1 MTNSPKASGRSLV
14 LISGYYG
21 FGNLGDE
28 AILESIIRELEKSV
42 SKDKIVVLSNDPEKH
57 RATYGVAAVSRW
69 KLASLV
75 ELLPKAKLFISGG
88 GGLFQDTNSPGST
101 IYYGGQIALA
111 RALGAHPMIFAQG
124 LGPLNSS
131 TGKVA
136 TQLAARLSQDITVRD
151 KASLAMLENWKVK
164 AELTAD
170 PVWTLDETDLPDSV
184 RKQIDSV
191 RPANG
196 LVVGL
201 SLRNSHNF
209 SDSRREILLSVLLK
223 TLPEDAA
230 LVLLPLQK
238 EQDLPQLEPF
248 LESWKQAGRNGLMLD
263 TSALERPSQ
272 WVSLMRQFDL
282 VVAMRLHALIFAL
295 KEGIPVMGLTYDA
308 KVEHVL
314 RQFGQPILIL
324 PKEQGD
330 AELEK
335 KWLDSASAGLQD
347 LEKLHLKAKENAE
360 SAKNLACR
368 NFQLLAKILDIKK

>member
-1 MTNSPKASGRSLV
+1 MTNSQKSLV

-42 SKDKIVVLSNDPEKH
+42 SKDNIVVLSNDPERH
-57 RATYGVAAVSRW
+57 RKTYGVAAVDRW

-75 ELLPKAKLFISGG
+75 SLLPRAKLFISGG

-111 RALGAHPMIFAQG
+111 RVFGAHPIIFAQG
-124 LGPLNSS
+124 LGPLNSQ

-136 TQLAARLSQDITVRD
+136 TRLAASLSQDVTVRD
-151 KASLAMLENWKVK
+151 KASMAMLESWNVK
-164 AELTAD
+164 GELTAD
-170 PVWTLDETDLPDSV
+170 PVWTLDETRLPESV
-184 RKQIDSV
+184 SAQMSELRSQ
-191 RPANG
+191 NG

-209 SDSRREILLSVLLK
+209 SDRRREILLSTLLK
-223 TLPEDAA
+223 TLPEDAI
-230 LVLLPLQK
+230 LILLPLQS
-238 EQDLPQLEPF
+238 EQDLPQLAPF
-248 LESWKQAGRNGLMLD
+248 LQSWKQAGRKGLVLD
-263 TSALERPSQ
+263 VSALERPSQ
-272 WVSLMRQFDL
+272 WVSLMRHFDL

-295 KEGIPVMGLTYDA
+295 KEGIPVIGLTYDA

-324 PKEQGD
+324 PKEEGD
-330 AELEK
+330 TELEE
-335 KWLDSASAGLQD
+335 KWLDAASAGLQD
-347 LEKLHLKAKENAE
+347 LEKLRLHARENAE
-360 SAKNLACR
+360 SAKKLACR

>member
-1 MTNSPKASGRSLV
+1 MSNSPKSLV

-42 SKDKIVVLSNDPEKH
+42 AKDKIVVLSNAPETH
-57 RATYGVAAVSRW
+57 REIYGVEAVSRW
-69 KLASLV
+69 KAASLLK
-75 ELLPKAKLFISGG
+75 LLPKAKLFISGG
-88 GGLFQDTNSPGST
+88 GGLFQDTKSPGST

-111 RALGAHPMIFAQG
+111 RAFGAHPIIFAQG
-124 LGPLNSS
+124 LGPLDSE

-136 TQLAARLSQDITVRD
+136 TRLAAKLSQDITVRD
-151 KASLAMLENWKVK
+151 KASLAMLENWKIK

-170 PVWTLDETDLPDSV
+170 PVWTLDETALPEGV
-184 RKQIDSV
+184 GRQIDKL
-191 RPANG
+191 RNG
-196 LVVGL
+196 NRLIVGL

-209 SDSRREILLSVLLK
+209 SEGRRAILLSVLLK
-223 TLPEDAA
+223 TLPKDAA

-248 LESWKQAGRNGLMLD
+248 LEAWKQAGRQGMVLD
-263 TSALERPSQ
+263 TKDLKRPSQ
-272 WVSLMRQFDL
+272 WVSLMRQLDL

-295 KEGIPVMGLTYDA
+295 KEGIPVLGLTYDA

-324 PKEQGD
+324 PKEGGD
-330 AELEK
+330 DQLEQ

-347 LEKLHLKAKENAE
+347 LEKLGAQARENAE
-360 SAKNLACR
+360 SAKKLACR
-368 NFQLLAKILDIKK
+368 NFQLLAKILDIKN

>member
-1 MTNSPKASGRSLV
+1 MTDSKSLV

-28 AILESIIRELEKSV
+28 AILESIISEVGKSV
-42 SKDKIVVLSNDPEKH
+42 PKESIVVLSNDPEYH
-57 RATYGVAAVSRW
+57 RKTYGVSAANRW
-69 KLASLV
+69 KLAPLV
-75 ELLPKAKLFISGG
+75 QLLSKAKLFISGG

-111 RALGAHPMIFAQG
+111 RVFGAHPFIFAQG

-131 TGKVA
+131 AGKAATRVA
-136 TQLAARLSQDITVRD
+136 AQLSNNITVRD
-151 KASLAMLENWKVK
+151 KASFSMLEGWGVK

-170 PVWTLDETDLPDSV
+170 PVWTLEESALPESV
-184 RKQIDSV
+184 LQQMREA
-191 RPANG
+191 RNG
-196 LVVGL
+196 SSLVVGL

-209 SDSRREILLSVLLK
+209 SQARREILLSTMLE
-223 TLPEDAA
+223 TLPKDAA
-230 LVLLPLQK
+230 LILLPLQAD
-238 EQDLPQLEPF
+238 QDLPQLEPF
-248 LESWKQAGRNGLMLD
+248 MKGWTDAGRKAVMLD
-263 TSALERPSQ
+263 VGPLERPSQ

-295 KEGIPVMGLTYDA
+295 KEGVPSIGLTYDA

-324 PKEQGD
+324 PKD
-330 AELEK
+330 AEDGELK
-335 KWLDSASAGLQD
+335 SKWLDAASAGLQD
-347 LEKLHLKAKENAE
+347 LEKLRDMARSNAE
-360 SAKNLACR
+360 SAKKLACR

>member
-1 MTNSPKASGRSLV
+1 MSNSPKSLV

-57 RATYGVAAVSRW
+57 RKTYGVAAVTRW
-69 KLASLV
+69 KLASLL
-75 ELLPKAKLFISGG
+75 ELLPRTKLFISGG

-111 RALGAHPMIFAQG
+111 RAFGAHPIIFAQG
-124 LGPLNSS
+124 LGPLNSP

-136 TQLAARLSQDITVRD
+136 TLLAAKLSQEITVRD

-170 PVWTLDETDLPDSV
+170 PVWTLEESVLPDSV
-184 RKQIDSV
+184 LEQIENFRDGN
-191 RPANG
+191 R
-196 LVVGL
+196 LLVGL

-209 SDSRREILLSVLLK
+209 SDGRRAILLSVLLK

-248 LESWKQAGRNGLMLD
+248 LEGWQKAGRQAIILE
-263 TSALERPSQ
+263 TAALERPSQ
-272 WVSLMRQFDL
+272 WVSLMRRLNL

-295 KEGIPVMGLTYDA
+295 KEGIPAIGLTYDA

-324 PKEQGD
+324 PKDGGDDALEQ
-330 AELEK
+330 

-347 LEKLHLKAKENAE
+347 LEKLEAQARENAE
-360 SAKNLACR
+360 SAKKLACT
-368 NFQLLAKILDIKK
+368 NFQLLAKILEIKN

>member
-1 MTNSPKASGRSLV
+1 MTNSQKSLV

-28 AILESIIRELEKSV
+28 AILESIISELEKTV
-42 SKDKIVVLSNDPEKH
+42 SKENIVVLSNDPERHQK
-57 RATYGVAAVSRW
+57 TYGVAAVDRW

-111 RALGAHPMIFAQG
+111 RAFGAHPFIFAQG
-124 LGPLNSS
+124 LGPLNSPA
-131 TGKVA
+131 GKVA
-136 TQLAARLSQDITVRD
+136 TRLAAKLSQDVTVRD
-151 KASLAMLENWKVK
+151 KASLDMLTHWKVK

-170 PVWTLDETDLPDSV
+170 PVWTLEETELPESV
-184 RKQIDSV
+184 IKQIDTV
-191 RPANG
+191 RSGKG

-209 SDSRREILLSVLLK
+209 STARRETLTATLLK
-223 TLPEDAA
+223 VLPDDAT

-248 LESWKQAGRNGLMLD
+248 MKAWQSAGRKALLLD
-263 TSALERPSQ
+263 VSQLERPSQ

-295 KEGIPVMGLTYDA
+295 KEGVPVMGLTYDA

-314 RQFGQPILIL
+314 NQFGQPILIL
-324 PKEQGD
+324 PKEEND
-330 AELEK
+330 AALAK
-335 KWLDSASAGLQD
+335 KWLDTALAGLQD
-347 LEKLHLKAKENAE
+347 LEKLRLQARENAE
-360 SAKNLACR
+360 SAKKLACR

>member
-1 MTNSPKASGRSLV
+1 MTNSQKSLV

-28 AILESIIRELEKSV
+28 AILESIISELEKTV
-42 SKDKIVVLSNDPEKH
+42 SKENIVVLSNDPERH
-57 RATYGVAAVSRW
+57 RKTYGVAAVNRW

-111 RALGAHPMIFAQG
+111 RAFGAHPFIFAQG
-124 LGPLNSS
+124 LGPLNSQ
-131 TGKVA
+131 TGRVA
-136 TQLAARLSQDITVRD
+136 TRLAAKLSQDVTVRD
-151 KASLAMLENWKVK
+151 KVSLAMLESWKVK

-170 PVWTLDETDLPDSV
+170 PVWTLEETDLPESV
-184 RKQIDSV
+184 RKEIDTV
-191 RPANG
+191 RSGKN

-209 SDSRREILLSVLLK
+209 SERSRRMLLSTLLK
-223 TLPEDAA
+223 SLTEDTA

-248 LESWKQAGRNGLMLD
+248 LKDWQDAGRKALLLD
-263 TSALERPSQ
+263 VSQLDRPSQ

-295 KEGIPVMGLTYDA
+295 KEGVPVIGLTYDA

-314 RQFGQPILIL
+314 SQFGQPILNL
-324 PKEQGD
+324 PKEDEDSQ
-330 AELEK
+330 LEQ
-335 KWLDSASAGLQD
+335 KWLDTASAGLQD
-347 LEKLHLKAKENAE
+347 LEKLRSRARENAE
-360 SAKNLACR
+360 SAKKLACR

>member
-1 MTNSPKASGRSLV
+1 MTESQKSLI

-28 AILESIIRELEKSV
+28 AILESIISELEKTV
-42 SKDKIVVLSNDPEKH
+42 SKENIVVLSNDPQRH
-57 RATYGVAAVSRW
+57 RKTYGVAAVDRW

-111 RALGAHPMIFAQG
+111 RAFGAHPFIFAQG
-124 LGPLNSS
+124 LGPLNSAA
-131 TGKVA
+131 GRVA
-136 TQLAARLSQDITVRD
+136 TRLAAKLSKDVTVRD
-151 KASLAMLENWKVK
+151 KASLAMLTNWKVK

-170 PVWTLDETDLPDSV
+170 PVWTLEETDLPESV
-184 RKQIDSV
+184 IKQIDTV
-191 RPANG
+191 RSGKG
-196 LVVGL
+196 LTVGL

-209 SDSRREILLSVLLK
+209 SDARRELLLATLLK
-223 TLPEDAA
+223 ALPEDAS

-248 LESWKQAGRNGLMLD
+248 MKAWQSAGRKALLLD
-263 TSALERPSQ
+263 VSTLERPSQ

-295 KEGIPVMGLTYDA
+295 KEGVPVMGLTYDA

-314 RQFGQPILIL
+314 NQFGQPILIL
-324 PKEQGD
+324 PKEEDD
-330 AELEK
+330 AALAK
-335 KWLDSASAGLQD
+335 KWLDTALAGLQD
-347 LEKLHLKAKENAE
+347 LEKLRLQARENAK
-360 SAKNLACR
+360 SAKKLACR

>member
-1 MTNSPKASGRSLV
+1 MSNSPKSLV

-57 RATYGVAAVSRW
+57 RKTYGVAAVTRW
-69 KLASLV
+69 KLASLLK
-75 ELLPKAKLFISGG
+75 LLPKAKLFISGG

-101 IYYGGQIALA
+101 IYCGGQIALA
-111 RALGAHPMIFAQG
+111 RAFGAHPIIFAQG
-124 LGPLNSS
+124 LGPLNSLAG
-131 TGKVA
+131 TVA
-136 TQLAARLSQDITVRD
+136 TRLAAKLSQEITVRD

-170 PVWTLDETDLPDSV
+170 PVWTLDETVLPDSV
-184 RKQIDSV
+184 LEQIENFRDGN
-191 RPANG
+191 R
-196 LVVGL
+196 LLVGL

-209 SDSRREILLSVLLK
+209 SDGRRAILLSVLLK

-248 LESWKQAGRNGLMLD
+248 LEGWQKAGRRGLILE
-263 TSALERPSQ
+263 TAALERPSQ
-272 WVSLMRQFDL
+272 WVSLMRQLNL

-295 KEGIPVMGLTYDA
+295 KEGIPVLGLTYDA

-324 PKEQGD
+324 PKDGGDDALEQ
-330 AELEK
+330 

-347 LEKLHLKAKENAE
+347 LEKLSAKARENAE
-360 SAKNLACR
+360 SAKKLACR
-368 NFQLLAKILDIKK
+368 NFQLLAKILDIKD

>member
-1 MTNSPKASGRSLV
+1 MTESQKSLI

-28 AILESIIRELEKSV
+28 AILESIISELEKTV
-42 SKDKIVVLSNDPEKH
+42 SKENIVVLSNDPQRH
-57 RATYGVAAVSRW
+57 RKTYGVAAVDRW

-111 RALGAHPMIFAQG
+111 RAFGAHPFIFAQG
-124 LGPLNSS
+124 LGPLNSAA
-131 TGKVA
+131 GRVA
-136 TQLAARLSQDITVRD
+136 TRLAAKLSKDVTVRD
-151 KASLAMLENWKVK
+151 KASLAMLTNWKVK

-170 PVWTLDETDLPDSV
+170 PVWTLEETDLPESV
-184 RKQIDSV
+184 IKQIDTV
-191 RPANG
+191 RSG
-196 LVVGL
+196 KGFTVGL

-209 SDSRREILLSVLLK
+209 SDARRELLLATLLK
-223 TLPEDAA
+223 ALPEDAS

-248 LESWKQAGRNGLMLD
+248 MKAWQSAGRKALLLD
-263 TSALERPSQ
+263 VSTLERPSQ

-295 KEGIPVMGLTYDA
+295 KEGVPVMGLTYDA

-314 RQFGQPILIL
+314 NQFGQPILIL
-324 PKEQGD
+324 PKEEDD
-330 AELEK
+330 ATLAK
-335 KWLDSASAGLQD
+335 KWLDTALAGLQD
-347 LEKLHLKAKENAE
+347 LEKLRLQARENAK
-360 SAKNLACR
+360 SAKKLACR

>member
-1 MTNSPKASGRSLV
+1 MTDSKSLV

-28 AILESIIRELEKSV
+28 AILESIISALAKSV
-42 SKDKIVVLSNDPEKH
+42 PKESIVVLSNDPEHH
-57 RATYGVAAVSRW
+57 RKTYGVSAANRW

-75 ELLPKAKLFISGG
+75 QLLPKTKLFISGG

-111 RALGAHPMIFAQG
+111 RVFGAHPFIFAQG

-131 TGKVA
+131 TGRVA
-136 TQLAARLSQDITVRD
+136 TRAAAMLSNDITVRD
-151 KASLAMLENWKVK
+151 KASFSMLEGWKVK

-170 PVWTLDETDLPDSV
+170 PVWTLEESALPESV
-184 RKQIDSV
+184 LHQVQTARS
-191 RPANG
+191 G
-196 LVVGL
+196 SSLVVGL

-209 SDSRREILLSVLLK
+209 SQARREILLSTMLEA
-223 TLPEDAA
+223 LPRDAA
-230 LVLLPLQK
+230 LILLPLQA

-248 LESWKQAGRNGLMLD
+248 MKGWTDAGRKAVMLD
-263 TSALERPSQ
+263 VSPLERPSQ

-295 KEGIPVMGLTYDA
+295 KEGVPAIGLTYDA

-324 PKEQGD
+324 PKDQEDGELKSKWRD
-330 AELEK
+330 A
-335 KWLDSASAGLQD
+335 ASAGLQD
-347 LEKLHLKAKENAE
+347 LEKLSDLARKNAE
-360 SAKNLACR
+360 SAKKLACR

>member
-1 MTNSPKASGRSLV
+1 MTDGKSLV

-28 AILESIIRELEKSV
+28 AILESIISELAKSV
-42 SKDKIVVLSNDPEKH
+42 PKESIVVLSNDPEHH
-57 RATYGVAAVSRW
+57 RKTYGVGAADRW

-75 ELLPKAKLFISGG
+75 RLLPKARLFISGG

-111 RALGAHPMIFAQG
+111 RVFGAHPFIFAQG

-136 TQLAARLSQDITVRD
+136 TRVAAQLSNDITVRD
-151 KASLAMLENWKVK
+151 KASFTMLEGWNVK

-170 PVWTLDETDLPDSV
+170 PVWTLEESELPDSV
-184 RKQIDSV
+184 LKQIETARS
-191 RPANG
+191 G
-196 LVVGL
+196 SSLMVGL

-209 SDSRREILLSVLLK
+209 SAARRAILLATMLE
-223 TLPEDAA
+223 TLPKDTA
-230 LVLLPLQK
+230 LVLLPLQA

-248 LESWKQAGRNGLMLD
+248 MRAWTEAGRKALLLD
-263 TSALERPSQ
+263 VAALERPSQ

-295 KEGIPVMGLTYDA
+295 KEGVPVMGLTYDA

-324 PKEQGD
+324 PKDGEDGELRSKWRD
-330 AELEK
+330 A
-335 KWLDSASAGLQD
+335 ASAGLQD
-347 LEKLHLKAKENAE
+347 LEKLSELARTNAE
-360 SAKNLACR
+360 SAKKLACR

>member
-1 MTNSPKASGRSLV
+1 MTDSKSLV

-28 AILESIIRELEKSV
+28 AILESIISALAKSV
-42 SKDKIVVLSNDPEKH
+42 PKESIVVLSNDPEHH
-57 RATYGVAAVSRW
+57 RKTYGVSAANRW

-75 ELLPKAKLFISGG
+75 QLLPKTKLFISGG

-111 RALGAHPMIFAQG
+111 RVFGAHPFIFAQG

-131 TGKVA
+131 TGRVA
-136 TQLAARLSQDITVRD
+136 TRAAAMLSNDITVRD
-151 KASLAMLENWKVK
+151 KASFSMLEGWKVK

-170 PVWTLDETDLPDSV
+170 PVWTLEESALPESV
-184 RKQIDSV
+184 LHQVQTARS
-191 RPANG
+191 G
-196 LVVGL
+196 SSLVVGL

-209 SDSRREILLSVLLK
+209 SQARREILLSTMLE
-223 TLPEDAA
+223 TLPRDAA
-230 LVLLPLQK
+230 LILLPLQA

-248 LESWKQAGRNGLMLD
+248 MKGWTDAGRKAVMLD
-263 TSALERPSQ
+263 VSPLERPSQ

-295 KEGIPVMGLTYDA
+295 KEGVPAIGLTYDA

-324 PKEQGD
+324 PKDQEDGELKSKWRD
-330 AELEK
+330 A
-335 KWLDSASAGLQD
+335 ASAGLQD
-347 LEKLHLKAKENAE
+347 LEKLSDLARNNAE
-360 SAKNLACR
+360 SAKKLACR

>member
-1 MTNSPKASGRSLV
+1 MSNSPKSLV

-42 SKDKIVVLSNDPEKH
+42 AKDKIVVLSNAPETH
-57 RATYGVAAVSRW
+57 REIYGVEAVSRW
-69 KLASLV
+69 KAASLLK
-75 ELLPKAKLFISGG
+75 LLPKAKLFISGG
-88 GGLFQDTNSPGST
+88 GGLFQDTKSPGST

-111 RALGAHPMIFAQG
+111 RAFGAHPIIFAQG
-124 LGPLNSS
+124 LGPLDSE

-136 TQLAARLSQDITVRD
+136 TRLAAKLSQDITVRD
-151 KASLAMLENWKVK
+151 KASLAMLENWKIK

-170 PVWTLDETDLPDSV
+170 PVWTLDETALPEGV
-184 RKQIDSV
+184 GRQIDKL
-191 RPANG
+191 RNG
-196 LVVGL
+196 NRLIVGL

-209 SDSRREILLSVLLK
+209 SEGRRAILLSVLLK
-223 TLPEDAA
+223 TLPKDAA

-248 LESWKQAGRNGLMLD
+248 LEAWKQAGRQGMVLD
-263 TSALERPSQ
+263 TKDLKRPSQ
-272 WVSLMRQFDL
+272 WVSLMRHLDL

-295 KEGIPVMGLTYDA
+295 KEGIPVLGLTYDA

-324 PKEQGD
+324 PKEGGD
-330 AELEK
+330 DQLEQ

-347 LEKLHLKAKENAE
+347 LEKLGAQARENAE
-360 SAKNLACR
+360 SAKKLACR
-368 NFQLLAKILDIKK
+368 NFQLLAKILDIKN

>member
-1 MTNSPKASGRSLV
+1 MTNSQKSLV

-42 SKDKIVVLSNDPEKH
+42 SKDNIVVLSNDPERH
-57 RATYGVAAVSRW
+57 RKTYGVAAVDRW

-75 ELLPKAKLFISGG
+75 SLLPKARLFISGG

-111 RALGAHPMIFAQG
+111 RAFGAHPFIFAQG
-124 LGPLNSS
+124 FGPLNSQ

-136 TQLAARLSQDITVRD
+136 TRLAASLCQDVTVRD
-151 KASLAMLENWKVK
+151 KVSMAMLESWNVK
-164 AELTAD
+164 GELTAD
-170 PVWTLDETDLPDSV
+170 PVWTLDESKLPESV
-184 RKQIDSV
+184 DAQMTELRSQ
-191 RPANG
+191 NG

-209 SDSRREILLSVLLK
+209 SDRRREILLSTLLK
-223 TLPEDAA
+223 TLPEDAI
-230 LVLLPLQK
+230 LVHLPLQK

-248 LESWKQAGRNGLMLD
+248 LESWQKAGRKGLILD
-263 TSALERPSQ
+263 VSALERPSQ
-272 WVSLMRQFDL
+272 WVSLMRHFDL

-295 KEGIPVMGLTYDA
+295 KEGVPSIGLTYDA

-324 PKEQGD
+324 PKEEGD
-330 AELEK
+330 TELEK
-335 KWLDSASAGLQD
+335 KWLDAASAGLQD
-347 LEKLHLKAKENAE
+347 LEKLRLQARENAE
-360 SAKNLACR
+360 SAKKLACR

>member
-1 MTNSPKASGRSLV
+1 MTNSQKSLV

-28 AILESIIRELEKSV
+28 AILESIIAELEKTV
-42 SKDKIVVLSNDPEKH
+42 SKENIVVLSNDPERHKK
-57 RATYGVAAVSRW
+57 TYGVAAIDRW

-111 RALGAHPMIFAQG
+111 RVFGAHPFIFAQG

-136 TQLAARLSQDITVRD
+136 TKLAAKLSREITVRD
-151 KASLAMLENWKVK
+151 KVSLAMLESWKVK

-170 PVWTLDETDLPDSV
+170 PVWTLDETALPESV
-184 RKQIDSV
+184 SKQIAAI
-191 RPANG
+191 RPEKG

-209 SDSRREILLSVLLK
+209 SERRREILCTALLK
-223 TLPEDAA
+223 ALPKDTA
-230 LVLLPLQK
+230 LVLLPLQE
-238 EQDLPQLEPF
+238 EQDLPQLKPF
-248 LESWKQAGRNGLMLD
+248 MKAWKDEGRKALLLD
-263 TSALERPSQ
+263 VAALERPSQ

-295 KEGIPVMGLTYDA
+295 KEGIPVMGITYDP

-314 RQFGQPILIL
+314 KQFGQPILIL
-324 PKEQGD
+324 PKEETD
-330 AELEK
+330 SELEK
-335 KWLDSASAGLQD
+335 KWLDTAMAGLQD
-347 LEKLHLKAKENAE
+347 LEKLQSQARENAE
-360 SAKNLACR
+360 SAKKLACR

>member
-1 MTNSPKASGRSLV
+1 MTDSKSLV

-28 AILESIIRELEKSV
+28 AILESIIFELAKKVPRQS
-42 SKDKIVVLSNDPEKH
+42 IVVLSNDPEHH
-57 RATYGVAAVSRW
+57 RKTYGVGAVDRW
-69 KLASLV
+69 KLPAFIQ
-75 ELLPKAKLFISGG
+75 LLGKTKLFISGG

-111 RALGAHPMIFAQG
+111 RLFGAHTFIFAQG
-124 LGPLNSS
+124 LGPLNSL
-131 TGKVA
+131 TGRMATRVA
-136 TQLAARLSQDITVRD
+136 AHFSNEITVRD
-151 KASLAMLENWKVK
+151 KASSAMLDGWKVK

-170 PVWTLDETDLPDSV
+170 PVWTLDESPLPENV
-184 RKQIDSV
+184 MKQVQEAKEGSSH
-191 RPANG
+191 
-196 LVVGL
+196 VVGL

-209 SDSRREILLSVLLK
+209 GDARRAMLLSTMLE
-223 TLPEDAA
+223 TLPKDSS

-248 LESWKQAGRNGLMLD
+248 MKDWRAAGRKAIMLD
-263 TSALERPSQ
+263 NGPLERPSQ
-272 WVSLMRQFDL
+272 WVTLMRQFDL

-295 KEGIPVMGLTYDA
+295 KEGVPVIGLTYDT

-324 PKEQGD
+324 PKDMEATALESKWRD
-330 AELEK
+330 AAA
-335 KWLDSASAGLQD
+335 DGLQD
-347 LEKLHLKAKENAE
+347 LEKLSNLARSNAD
-360 SAKNLACR
+360 SAKKLACR

>member
-1 MTNSPKASGRSLV
+1 MSNSQKSLV

-28 AILESIIRELEKSV
+28 AILESIISELEKTV
-42 SKDKIVVLSNDPEKH
+42 SKENIVVLSNDPERH
-57 RATYGVAAVSRW
+57 RKTFGVAAVDRW

-75 ELLPKAKLFISGG
+75 GLLPKAKLFISGG

-111 RALGAHPMIFAQG
+111 RAFGAHPFIFAQG
-124 LGPLNSS
+124 LGPLNSQ
-131 TGKVA
+131 TGKMA
-136 TQLAARLSQDITVRD
+136 TQLAAKLSQDVTVRD
-151 KASLAMLENWKVK
+151 KASMAMLEKWNVK

-170 PVWTLDETDLPDSV
+170 PVWTLDETPLPDSV
-184 RKQIDSV
+184 AKQIDTIRSGN
-191 RPANG
+191 A
-196 LVVGL
+196 LIVGL

-209 SDSRREILLSVLLK
+209 SERRREILLATLLK
-223 TLPEDAA
+223 ALPEDAA

-248 LESWKQAGRNGLMLD
+248 MKGWQLAGRKALLLD
-263 TSALERPSQ
+263 VSALERPSQ

-295 KEGIPVMGLTYDA
+295 KEGVPVMGLTYDA

-314 RQFGQPILIL
+314 NQFGQPILIL
-324 PKEQGD
+324 PKEEGD
-330 AELEK
+330 ADLEK
-335 KWLDSASAGLQD
+335 KWLDTASAGLQD
-347 LEKLHLKAKENAE
+347 LEKLRSLARENAE
-360 SAKNLACR
+360 TAKKLACR
-368 NFQLLAKILDIKK
+368 NFQLLAKILDIKKKA

>member
-1 MTNSPKASGRSLV
+1 MTNSQKSQV

-28 AILESIIRELEKSV
+28 AILESIISELEKTV
-42 SKDKIVVLSNDPEKH
+42 SKENIVVLSNDPERH
-57 RATYGVAAVSRW
+57 RKTYGVAAVDRW

-111 RALGAHPMIFAQG
+111 RAFGAHPFIFAQG
-124 LGPLNSS
+124 LGPLNTSA
-131 TGKVA
+131 GRVA
-136 TQLAARLSQDITVRD
+136 TRLAAKLSKDVTVRD
-151 KASLAMLENWKVK
+151 KASLAMLENWNVK

-170 PVWTLDETDLPDSV
+170 PVWTLEETELPESV
-184 RKQIDSV
+184 SKQIDTV
-191 RPANG
+191 RSGKG
-196 LVVGL
+196 LTVGL

-209 SDSRREILLSVLLK
+209 SDARRELLLATLLK
-223 TLPEDAA
+223 ALPDDAS

-248 LESWKQAGRNGLMLD
+248 MKAWQAAGRKALLLD
-263 TSALERPSQ
+263 TSQLERPSQ

-295 KEGIPVMGLTYDA
+295 KEGVPVMGLTYDA

-314 RQFGQPILIL
+314 NQFGQPILIL
-324 PKEQGD
+324 PKEEGD
-330 AELEK
+330 AALEK
-335 KWLDSASAGLQD
+335 KWLDTALAGLQD
-347 LEKLHLKAKENAE
+347 LEKLRLQAKENAE
-360 SAKNLACR
+360 SAKKLACR